1 MLELF
6 RFIGWLLYLPD
17 ELERRFADQ
26 LSEYEATMS
35 TPYITRIERR
45 GIEKSILQ
53 GEARGFQRGL
63 RAERALLRC
72 LATRRFDDAVA
83 ESLSRLLENIDDP
96 DRLADIG
103 EWVLDE
109 QTGEALLTRVRQL
122 IADKPDEGA

>member
-45 GIEKSILQ
+45 GIEKGILQ
-53 GEARGFQRGL
+53 GEARGFQRGH
-63 RAERALLRC
+63 
-72 LATRRFDDAVA
+72 
-83 ESLSRLLENIDDP
+83 
-96 DRLADIG
+96 
-103 EWVLDE
+103 
-109 QTGEALLTRVRQL
+109 
-122 IADKPDEGA
+122 